1 MCWNDI
7 DVDSVCFRTL
17 DKLWIVCVLEWYG
30 VSYKMDCVCT
40 GMISDVVDSVCFG
53 MTWEELWILCVL
65 E

>member
-1 MCWNDI
+1 M
-7 DVDSVCFRTL
+7 
-17 DKLWIVCVLEWYG
+17 LWIVCVLEWYG